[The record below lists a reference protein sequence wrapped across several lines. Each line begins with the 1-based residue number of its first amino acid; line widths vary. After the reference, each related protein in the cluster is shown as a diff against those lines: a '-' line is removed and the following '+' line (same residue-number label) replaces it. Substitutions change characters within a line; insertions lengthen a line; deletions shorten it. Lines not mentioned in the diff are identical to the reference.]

1 MDIVTIKNAINTLE
15 KIVSANNMSKI
26 KDIVKEA
33 VINFYESKMDSAI
46 DADLSVLEI
55 NNVDIQDLVDE
66 FGGNAPHSMNEYYR
80 DGAYVPGNNTSI
92 PASGE
97 IKLTNC

>member
-66 FGGNAPHSMNEYYR
+66 VEY
-80 DGAYVPGNNTSI
+80 PF
-92 PASGE
+92 
-97 IKLTNC
+97 

>member
-33 VINFYESKMDSAI
+33 VINFYESKMDNAI

-66 FGGNAPHSMNEYYR
+66 VEY
-80 DGAYVPGNNTSI
+80 PF
-92 PASGE
+92 
-97 IKLTNC
+97 

>member
-1 MDIVTIKNAINTLE
+1 MDIVTIKNAIDALQG
-15 KIVSANNMSKI
+15 IVSANKMSTI

-33 VINFYESKMDSAI
+33 VIDFHESKMDSAI

-66 FGGNAPHSMNEYYR
+66 VEY
-80 DGAYVPGNNTSI
+80 PF
-92 PASGE
+92 
-97 IKLTNC
+97 

>member
-55 NNVDIQDLVDE
+55 NNVDIQELVDE
-66 FGGNAPHSMNEYYR
+66 VEY
-80 DGAYVPGNNTSI
+80 PF
-92 PASGE
+92 
-97 IKLTNC
+97 

>member
-33 VINFYESKMDSAI
+33 VINFYES
-46 DADLSVLEI
+46 
-55 NNVDIQDLVDE
+55 
-66 FGGNAPHSMNEYYR
+66 
-80 DGAYVPGNNTSI
+80 
-92 PASGE
+92 
-97 IKLTNC
+97 

>member
-33 VINFYESKMDSAI
+33 VINIYESKMASAI

-66 FGGNAPHSMNEYYR
+66 VEY
-80 DGAYVPGNNTSI
+80 PF
-92 PASGE
+92 
-97 IKLTNC
+97 

>member
-1 MDIVTIKNAINTLE
+1 MDIVTIKNAIDVLE
-15 KIVSANNMSKI
+15 GIVAANKMSTI

-33 VINFYESKMDSAI
+33 VIDFHENKMDSAI

-66 FGGNAPHSMNEYYR
+66 VEY
-80 DGAYVPGNNTSI
+80 PF
-92 PASGE
+92 
-97 IKLTNC
+97 

>member
-1 MDIVTIKNAINTLE
+1 MDIVTIKNAIDTLE
-15 KIVSANNMSKI
+15 RIVSANNMSKV

-33 VINFYESKMDSAI
+33 VITYHESKMDSAI

-66 FGGNAPHSMNEYYR
+66 VEY
-80 DGAYVPGNNTSI
+80 PF
-92 PASGE
+92 
-97 IKLTNC
+97 

>member
-1 MDIVTIKNAINTLE
+1 MDIVTKKNAINTLE

-66 FGGNAPHSMNEYYR
+66 VEY
-80 DGAYVPGNNTSI
+80 PF
-92 PASGE
+92 
-97 IKLTNC
+97 

>member
-1 MDIVTIKNAINTLE
+1 LNDYNKIERNDMDIVTIKNAIDALQG
-15 KIVSANNMSKI
+15 IVSANNMSKI

-33 VINFYESKMDSAI
+33 VINFHESKMDSAI

-66 FGGNAPHSMNEYYR
+66 VEY
-80 DGAYVPGNNTSI
+80 PF
-92 PASGE
+92 
-97 IKLTNC
+97 

>member
-1 MDIVTIKNAINTLE
+1 MDIVTIKNAIDVLE
-15 KIVSANNMSKI
+15 GIVSANKMSTI

-33 VINFYESKMDSAI
+33 VIDFHESKMDSAI

-66 FGGNAPHSMNEYYR
+66 VEY
-80 DGAYVPGNNTSI
+80 PF
-92 PASGE
+92 
-97 IKLTNC
+97 

>member
-1 MDIVTIKNAINTLE
+1 MDIVTIKNAINTLK

-66 FGGNAPHSMNEYYR
+66 VEY
-80 DGAYVPGNNTSI
+80 PF
-92 PASGE
+92 
-97 IKLTNC
+97 

>member
-15 KIVSANNMSKI
+15 KIVSANKMSTI

-33 VINFYESKMDSAI
+33 VIDFHENKMDSAI

-66 FGGNAPHSMNEYYR
+66 VEY
-80 DGAYVPGNNTSI
+80 PF
-92 PASGE
+92 
-97 IKLTNC
+97 